1 MRGGKSSGYRPRSA
15 TASLEG
21 EITSGCRP
29 RSTTAGSGRRVIS
42 CSNERDEGCLFIKG
56 GGFDDDN
63 GPASDVGVG
72 VIVPDGK
79 GCLRLET
86 RAVDAPSASR
96 QAGTCHPSQTSSY
109 TAPHNCVPSLHRRES
124 SSLIRSSA

>member
-29 RSTTAGSGRRVIS
+29 RSTTAGSGRRAIS
-42 CSNERDEGCLFIKG
+42 CSNEGDEGCLFIKG
-56 GGFDDDN
+56 GGVDDDDR
-63 GPASDVGVG
+63 PASDVGVG

-79 GCLRLET
+79 GCLELE
-86 RAVDAPSASR
+86 AMD
-96 QAGTCHPSQTSSY
+96 G
-109 TAPHNCVPSLHRRES
+109 
-124 SSLIRSSA
+124 